1 MGDPAAITN
10 QSFGKLYDARK
21 PCKFQQGILRNFA
34 SIGCHGTKLP
44 NKQDMSVS
52 NQKPKKPKKTKGRQ
66 RAQTIGVETTG
77 PKRPLARRILYGT
90 AVAGVWAT
98 ILGIITLGY
107 LAHDLPDL
115 DNLPAPGAGDQA
127 IIIKAANGATL
138 VRNGPIYGDW
148 IHFSEVPDALVRA
161 FTSVED
167 RHFFEHS
174 GVDGRGLARAV
185 VTNVQ
190 RGRIR
195 AGGSTIT
202 QQLAKNLFLS
212 SDRTMTRKARELLLA
227 FWLEQKFTK
236 EQILT
241 LYLNRVY
248 FGGGAYGVDAASRKF
263 FGHTA
268 RNLSIAESAM
278 LAGLVKAPSRLAPHI
293 NPKGAW
299 DRAKVVLGAMVE
311 AGALTKAA
319 ADKIKAQ
326 PPTIRGAAAGNDVR
340 YFTDWVTTEATRVL
354 PEVRGRSLVIYT
366 TLDPGVQRAAAM
378 ALDRG
383 LAGEGKNRGASQGAI
398 VAIEHDGAVRA
409 MVGGA
414 DYGESQYNR
423 AVQALRQPGSAF
435 KLFSYLAAF
444 EAGIKPEDK
453 FVDAP
458 ISIDG
463 WTPKNYSGT
472 FDGEM
477 TVREAFAR
485 SINTVAVQV
494 AEQVGRD
501 RVAAMAKRLG
511 ISTNV
516 TPLPSLPLGTEE
528 VKLID
533 LTGAYASIANGGFS
547 VEPYSIL
554 EMTTLEGQV
563 IYRKLPDR
571 PRPVLAYPVV
581 EDMAGMLTSVVEWGS
596 GKNAKIDRA
605 AAGKSGTSQ
614 DSRDAVFAGFTSDM
628 TATVWVGN
636 DDGAPMKGVTGG
648 GLPARIWSDFMLEAH
663 AGSPV
668 RPLLADAG
676 LYANSATEPDPRL
689 MDENQPEEP
698 KKKKSFFKRL
708 FGGS

>member
-1 MGDPAAITN
+1 
-10 QSFGKLYDARK
+10 
-21 PCKFQQGILRNFA
+21 
-34 SIGCHGTKLP
+34 
-44 NKQDMSVS
+44 VS
-52 NQKPKKPKKTKGRQ
+52 NQKPKSPKKTKGRQ
-66 RAQTIGVETTG
+66 SAQATATEANRT
-77 PKRPLARRILYGT
+77 KRPLVRRILYGG
-90 AVAGVWAT
+90 AVAGVWGI
-98 ILGIITLGY
+98 ILGIITMAY

-148 IHFSEVPDALVRA
+148 IRYEEVPDALVRA

-185 VTNVQ
+185 VTNVK

-263 FGHTA
+263 FGHSA

-299 DRAKVVLGAMVE
+299 DRAKVVLGAMVDS
-311 AGALTKAA
+311 GALTEAA
-319 ADKIKAQ
+319 ADKIKNQ
-326 PPTIRGAAAGNDVR
+326 PPTVRGSAAGNDVR
-340 YFTDWVTTEATRVL
+340 YFTDWVTSEATRVL
-354 PEVRGRSLVIYT
+354 PEAQGRSLVIYT

-378 ALDRG
+378 ALERG
-383 LAGEGKNRGASQGAI
+383 LSGEGKQRGASQGAI
-398 VAIEHDGAVRA
+398 VALEHDGAVRA

-444 EAGIKPEDK
+444 EAGIKPEDHFK
-453 FVDAP
+453 DAP

-463 WTPKNYSGT
+463 WSPKNYSGE
-472 FDGEM
+472 FGGDM

-494 AEQVGRD
+494 AERAGRD

-533 LTGAYASIANGGFS
+533 LTGAYTSIANGGFS
-547 VEPYSIL
+547 VEPYAIL
-554 EMTTLEGQV
+554 EMTTLEGEV
-563 IYRKLPDR
+563 IYRKLPER
-571 PRPVLAYPVV
+571 PRPVLAFPVV
-581 EDMAGMLTSVVEWGS
+581 EDMASMLKSVVDWGS
-596 GKNAKIDRA
+596 GKNAKVDRD

-628 TATVWVGN
+628 TATVWIGN
-636 DDGAPMKGVTGG
+636 DDGTPMKGVTGG

-663 AGSPV
+663 AGAPV

-676 LYANSATEPDPRL
+676 LYADSASEPASR
-689 MDENQPEEP
+689 QPSETQTDKP
-698 KKKKSFFKRL
+698 KKKKSFFRRL